1 MMGNPI
7 ILLKKL
13 QVNLEFDSTV
23 PNYVILEL

>member
-7 ILLKKL
+7 ILLKRL

-23 PNYVILEL
+23 TNYVILEL